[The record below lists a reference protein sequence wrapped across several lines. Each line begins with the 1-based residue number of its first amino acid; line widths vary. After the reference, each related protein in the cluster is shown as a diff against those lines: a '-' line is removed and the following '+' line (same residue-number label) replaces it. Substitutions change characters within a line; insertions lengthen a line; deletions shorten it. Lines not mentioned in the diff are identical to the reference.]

1 MPQSTSESVRLD
13 WSAGHFSSGKI
24 DRLSSPS
31 QEESQD
37 SVRPR
42 KKEQVSDRASFLQS
56 KIDTLFKKFS
66 LKKTRSD
73 KSNEGQFLETE
84 GQASSLART
93 GDPGL
98 QAGEEC
104 APPFVCIIQTIEASF
119 THEADTQDQAPPDR
133 RAGRNAP

>member
-84 GQASSLART
+84 GQASSQFV
-93 GDPGL
+93 PG
-98 QAGEEC
+98 
-104 APPFVCIIQTIEASF
+104 
-119 THEADTQDQAPPDR
+119 R
-133 RAGRNAP
+133 RPRKQIGIPTERKTPVFSCPIPVPKVP